1 MNKLILLPSD
11 VPATGKSTLARCL
24 SRYLDLHEVPHRCL
38 TVGEEAHFV
47 DEFEFAQLQPHRL
60 LSLFE
65 TASVVILDLATGCAA
80 PFARRFEAGDW
91 AGLLAGHDISLTVVL
106 PITADPDSFEP
117 VLEAVETYSDG
128 AEYVV
133 AHLLSG
139 CYDSED
145 RDWDRSYAARVMDM
159 FETAELYLPE
169 GGAGLETELRARRLT
184 LAQALMVPAAEPLL
198 SKWLQPVLA
207 QIDGVR
213 RALFGEALRTSACLR
228 ATQGKPARQSR
239 VAA

>member
-38 TVGEEAHFV
+38 VVGEEALFA
-47 DEFEFAQLQPHRL
+47 DEVELAQLQPQRL
-60 LSLFE
+60 LSLFD

-80 PFARRFEAGDW
+80 PFARRFAAGDW
-91 AGLLAGHDISLTVVL
+91 AGLLAGSDISLTVVL
-106 PITADPDSFEP
+106 PVTADPDSFEP
-117 VLEAVETYSDG
+117 VLEAVETYSDS
-128 AEYVV
+128 AEYVI

-159 FETAELYLPE
+159 FETAELYLQE
-169 GGAGLETELRARRLT
+169 AGAGLETELRARRLT

-213 RALFGEALRTSACLR
+213 RALFGEALRPSAAVH
-228 ATQGKPARQSR
+228 ATQGKPARQTR

>member
-1 MNKLILLPSD
+1 MNQLILLPSD

-24 SRYLDLHEVPHRCL
+24 SRYLDLNAVPNHCL
-38 TVGEEAHFV
+38 TVAEEALFSQEI
-47 DEFEFAQLQPHRL
+47 DLAQLQLPRL

-65 TASVVILDLATGCAA
+65 SAPVVILDLATGCAA
-80 PFARRFEAGDW
+80 PFARRFAAGDW
-91 AGLLAGHDISLTVVL
+91 ASLLAGQDIRLTVVL
-106 PITADPDSFEP
+106 PVTADPDSFEP

-139 CYDSED
+139 SYDSED

-169 GGAGLETELRARRLT
+169 AGAGLETELRARRLT
-184 LAQALMVPAAEPLL
+184 LAQALAVPAAEPLL
-198 SKWLQPVLA
+198 AKWLQPVLA

-213 RALFGEALRTSACLR
+213 RTLFGEALQHNLPTRSNQSGGR
-228 ATQGKPARQSR
+228 RQTR

>member
-24 SRYLDLHEVPHRCL
+24 SRYLDLHDVPHRCL
-38 TVGEEAHFV
+38 AVGEDTAS
-47 DEFEFAQLQPHRL
+47 DQDIEFTHLQPQRL
-60 LSLFE
+60 LSLFD
-65 TASVVILDLATGCAA
+65 TASVVILDLATGCAS

-91 AGLLAGHDISLTVVL
+91 AGLIAQHDISLTVVL
-106 PITADPDSFEP
+106 PVTAEPDSFEP
-117 VLEAVETYSDG
+117 VLEAVETYADG

-159 FETAELYLPE
+159 FETTELYVPEAGASLEAELHMLH
-169 GGAGLETELRARRLT
+169 LN
-184 LAQALMVPAAEPLL
+184 LADAVATHSEEPLL
-198 SKWLQPVLA
+198 ANWLQNVLA
-207 QIDGVR
+207 QVDGVR
-213 RALFGEALRTSACLR
+213 RPLFGDALQPTSIRRPLP
-228 ATQGKPARQSR
+228 GKRARQTR

>member
-38 TVGEEAHFV
+38 AVGEEAHFT
-47 DEFEFAQLQPHRL
+47 DEVELAQMQPQRL
-60 LSLFE
+60 LALFE

-80 PFARRFEAGDW
+80 PFARRYESGDW
-91 AGLLAGHDISLTVVL
+91 AGLLAEHNISLTVVL
-106 PITADPDSFEP
+106 PVTADPDSFEP

-128 AEYVV
+128 AEYVIT
-133 AHLLSG
+133 HLLSG

-159 FETAELYLPE
+159 FETAELYFPE
-169 GGAGLETELRARRLT
+169 AGAGLETELRARRLT
-184 LAQALMVPAAEPLL
+184 LAQALMVPAAESLL
-198 SKWLQPVLA
+198 TQWLQPVLA

-213 RALFGEALRTSACLR
+213 RALFGEALRPSLAQR
-228 ATQGKPARQSR
+228 ATQGKPSRQTR

>member
-24 SRYLDLHEVPHRCL
+24 SRYLELQEVSHRCL
-38 TVGEEAHFV
+38 AVG
-47 DEFEFAQLQPHRL
+47 DESIAVEDLELAQLQSQRL

-80 PFARRFEAGDW
+80 PFARRFEAGNW
-91 AGLLAGHDISLTVVL
+91 AGLLAEHGISLTVVL
-106 PITADPDSFEP
+106 PVTADPDSFES

-128 AEYVV
+128 AEYVI

-169 GGAGLETELRARRLT
+169 AGAGLETELRARRLS
-184 LAQALMVPAAEPLL
+184 LAQALTMTAVEPLL
-198 SKWLQPVLA
+198 AKWLQPVLT

-213 RALFGEALRTSACLR
+213 RALFGDALRPATALR
-228 ATQGKPARQSR
+228 AAQGKTPRHTR